1 MSMMVSICVLLS
13 MVEQYIKFCRCVE
26 GEGVIVLVG
35 QKGDAFH
42 DEDDVRLLLLVV
54 NSRPVTLR
62 NHLRP
67 SGMMY
72 CLRKG

>member
-42 DEDDVRLLLLVV
+42 DDAKLLLVV